1 MSLTA
6 ETPTRVKDAL
16 DNARV
21 AAQDLH
27 RALSDAAAQRG
38 GAIKA
43 DLETVP
49 PKVKAIAASIAA
61 SLDAQ
66 SAAAKNSLGEA
77 VTYLEAT
84 GTHVTDALKNSGA
97 AALTSI
103 QQAVADARASVQK
116 ISEAVAEK
124 RSPASTMP
132 IKK

>member
-1 MSLTA
+1 MSHTA
-6 ETPTRVKDAL
+6 ESPTRVKDAL

-27 RALSDAAAQRG
+27 RALSDAAGKSG
-38 GAIKA
+38 GAVRA
-43 DLETVP
+43 DLEAVP

-66 SAAAKNSLGEA
+66 NAAAKTSLGEA
-77 VTYLEAT
+77 ATYLEAT
-84 GTHVTDALKNSGA
+84 GAHIADALNSSGH

-103 QQAVADARASVQK
+103 QHAVADARASVQK

-124 RSPASTMP
+124 RSPASATH
-132 IKK
+132 ITK

>member
-1 MSLTA
+1 MSHTV
-6 ETPTRVKDAL
+6 ESPTGVKDAL

-27 RALSDAAAQRG
+27 RALSDAAAKRG

-43 DLETVP
+43 DLEAVP
-49 PKVKAIAASIAA
+49 PKVKAIAASIRA

-66 SAAAKNSLGEA
+66 SAAAKNSLGDA

-84 GTHVTDALKNSGA
+84 GTHVADALKSSGD

-103 QQAVADARASVQK
+103 QHAVADARASVQK

-124 RSPASTMP
+124 RSPASTMH